1 MFNIKNLKKKRRGGG
16 QITKNSNKRIYRK
29 RTIKSNK
36 EKIDLSKFVQKAT
49 ITEQKEYVPKNIFD
63 DFNINPILKTN
74 IKKKGFK
81 NPSPIQDKAIPEGL
95 AGKDIIGIANTGTG
109 KTIAFAI
116 PVVNKLIAD
125 NKSNV
130 IIMTPTREL
139 AQQILEEIK
148 YLAKGSNLYHA
159 LLIGGSPIWA
169 QLRDLKRNPR
179 IIIGTPGRIQDH
191 ISRKSLEISRFNIIV
206 LDEVDRMLDM
216 GFIEDMRII
225 LKKLNIKKQSFFF
238 SATMEKKVQA
248 LIGEFS
254 NNPTLI
260 SVKTSASSQNVEQNI
275 IKYKQKDKKIEI
287 LSDLLVK
294 NKNKK
299 MLIFDATKKGVEQLS
314 KDLNKKGF
322 KTDSIHGDK
331 NQRQRER
338 ALLKFKKNEINIL
351 VATDVAA
358 RGIDVPDI
366 AYVVNYSVPQTH
378 DDYIHRIGRAGR
390 AGKMGNA
397 ITFIK

>member
-248 LIGEFS
+248 LIDEFS